1 MVSSQLRSENVS
13 VSSKYFRTEALNE
26 WIRNVRSKKIYKKR
40 QSRGQDLRAV
50 AILTHTLLEN
60 QKILRLKQKERSE
73 RWTEMRKMME
83 NNNISCKD
91 SDKSDTSDSYSLE
104 KMEQDQQKKNEL
116 KAKWKEELND
126 LDNFI
131 NNIDSIKTTLVR

>member
-40 QSRGQDLRAV
+40 QSRGQDLRAL

-73 RWTEMRKMME
+73 RWTEMRKMIE
-83 NNNISCKD
+83 NNNSEKA

-131 NNIDSIKTTLVR
+131 NNIDSIKTSLVR